1 MSVKNRLWKILGAS
15 ALLILFICLSLLI
28 YSYAISLVLM
38 KDEITFSTS
47 VFMSFFAIPL
57 ILYALSGSVFFFIF
71 DRLPKHNML
80 VVRYLTR
87 LALASLIFGLPVS
100 LYVSYKLNHDGYLTC
115 DKISWMSP
123 TTYVKDLSLCK

>member
-1 MSVKNRLWKILGAS
+1 MKNRFWKIFGTS
-15 ALLILFICLSLLI
+15 AFLVIFICLSLLI
-28 YSYAISLVLM
+28 YSYAISLILM
-38 KDEITFSTS
+38 KDIIKFSTS

-100 LYVSYKLNHDGYLTC
+100 LYVNYKLKNDGYLTC
-115 DKISWMSP
+115 NRISWMSP

>member
-1 MSVKNRLWKILGAS
+1 MKNRLWKILGAS

>member
-1 MSVKNRLWKILGAS
+1 MKNRLWKILGAS

-123 TTYVKDLSLCK
+123 TTYVKDLSLCQ

>member
-1 MSVKNRLWKILGAS
+1 MKNRLWKILGAS

-28 YSYAISLVLM
+28 YSYTISLVLM